1 MTKSDLA
8 EHLYETVDGIT
19 KQQAAEY
26 IEAVLDLIKQTLE
39 QGDNVKIAG
48 FGNFVLRDKNARL
61 GRNPHTGAPMPLTA
75 RRVVTFKASQILRKQ
90 INSSDR

>member
-8 EHLYETVDGIT
+8 EHLYETVDGTT

-26 IEAVLDLIKQTLE
+26 IEAALDLIKQTLE

-61 GRNPHTGAPMPLTA
+61 GRNPHTGAPMPLNA
-75 RRVVTFKASQILRKQ
+75 RRVVTFKASQILRKE
-90 INSSDR
+90 INSSGE

>member
-8 EHLYETVDGIT
+8 EHLYETIEGIT

-26 IEAVLDLIKQTLE
+26 IEATLDLVKQTLE
-39 QGDNVKIAG
+39 KGENVKIAG

-61 GRNPHTGAPMPLTA
+61 GRNPHTGDPMPLNA

-90 INSSDR
+90 INSSER

>member
-8 EHLYETVDGIT
+8 EHLYEKIDGIT

-26 IEAVLDLIKQTLE
+26 IEAALDIIKQTLE
-39 QGDNVKIAG
+39 EGDNVKIAG

-61 GRNPHTGAPMPLTA
+61 GRNPHTGDPMPLTA
-75 RRVVTFKASQILRKQ
+75 RRVVTFKASQILRKE
-90 INSSDR
+90 INPSER